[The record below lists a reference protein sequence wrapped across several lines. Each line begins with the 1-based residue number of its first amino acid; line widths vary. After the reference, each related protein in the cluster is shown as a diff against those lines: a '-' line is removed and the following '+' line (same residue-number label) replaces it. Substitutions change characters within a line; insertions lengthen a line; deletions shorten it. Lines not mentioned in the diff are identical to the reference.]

1 MFKKVL
7 KNIDYLIYI
16 LIIIIFC
23 IGIVGLYSASQ
34 GAGGDEEKV
43 YKQIAFFVAGLVISV
58 ALIFIDYHVYKKLC
72 IPIYFVMIFMLVFV
86 LFTHPTNG
94 ATSWFKVGPLSLQPA
109 EFFKVA
115 IILLLARVITN
126 SKEKETFNKIKNML
140 FIIFIISVPLYLI
153 AKQPDYGTGIVVLLI
168 ACSMLFV
175 GEIKKRYIAIA
186 TVAVIVGIPLL
197 YYFVLPEHAKNRIN
211 VYLNPELDS
220 NGSGYNLIQSRLAV
234 GSGML
239 TGMGV
244 LNGNQTQMRNAS
256 NENDR
261 LYFFCY

>member
-1 MFKKVL
+1 MFKKIV
-7 KNIDYLIYI
+7 KNIDYIIYI
-16 LIIIIFC
+16 LIIAIFC

-34 GAGGDEEKV
+34 GSGGDIDKV
-43 YKQIAFFVAGLVISV
+43 YKQIAFFVVGLIISIV
-58 ALIFIDYHVYKKLC
+58 LIFIDYQVYRK
-72 IPIYFVMIFMLVFV
+72 ISFPIYIIMILLLGIV

-94 ATSWFKVGPLSLQPA
+94 ATSWFKIGSLSLQPA

-115 IILLLARVITN
+115 IILMLARVITN
-126 SKEKETFNKIKNML
+126 SKDKGTFNKIKNML
-140 FIIFIISVPLYLI
+140 FILLIITIPLLLI
-153 AKQPDYGTGIVVLLI
+153 IKQPDYGTAIVILLM

-186 TVAVIVGIPLL
+186 AVLVVIGIPLL
-197 YYFVLPEHAKNRIN
+197 YNFVLPEHAKARIN

-220 NGSGYNLIQSRLAV
+220 KGSGYNIIQSKLAV

-244 LNGNQTQMRNAS
+244 LNGNQTQLRNAS
-256 NENDR
+256 YEDDR
-261 LYFFCY
+261 FYFFSN

>member
-1 MFKKVL
+1 MFKKLL
-7 KNIDYLIYI
+7 KNVDYLIYI

-23 IGIVGLYSASQ
+23 IGIVALYSASQ
-34 GAGGDEEKV
+34 GAGGDIEKV
-43 YKQIAFFVAGLVISV
+43 YKQVAFFVAGFAISIV
-58 ALIFIDYHVYKKLC
+58 LIFIDYQSYKRFSV
-72 IPIYFVMIFMLVFV
+72 PIYLMMILLLGLV
-86 LFTHPTNG
+86 LFSNPTNG

-115 IILLLARVITN
+115 IILMIARIITT
-126 SKEKETFNKIKNML
+126 SKENDKFNKIKNIL
-140 FIIFIISVPLYLI
+140 FIILVIAVPLLLI
-153 AKQPDYGTGIVVLLI
+153 IKQPDYGTAIVILLI

-186 TVAVIVGIPLL
+186 SIAVIIGIPLL
-197 YYFVLPEHAKNRIN
+197 YYYVLPEHAKARIN

-220 NGSGYNLIQSRLAV
+220 KGSGYNIIQSKLAV

-239 TGMGV
+239 TGMGI
-244 LNGNQTQMRNAS
+244 LNGNQTQMRNAT

-261 LYFFCY
+261 FYFFCY